1 MENLDKTVFVGVV
14 AVDEVGNKGDL
25 SNIIEVYVKDP
36 NPTTTEVTA
45 TTPESGM

>member
-36 NPTTTEVTA
+36 NPTTATA
-45 TTPESGM
+45 TTSETGV